1 MKKDKLTMN
10 DIAKM
15 AGVAKSTVSRYF
27 NGGYV
32 KEDTRFKIKKV
43 VDEYHYEPNTL
54 AKSMKAKHTKTI
66 GIITPCLD
74 SITAS
79 RVLMTIDEYL
89 KNHGYDTLIVNTN
102 HNELRELTSIERLWK
117 MNVDGIILSATTI
130 TMAHHQLAAK
140 LDIPMLFVGQLFKN
154 GISIINDDYHAGYDI
169 GQYVRSM
176 NHQDILYLG
185 VSGKDEAVGIERKK
199 GVLAALQEDPKVH
212 VSVLETD
219 FTYERTRKVIG
230 DYLTTHVPT
239 MIICATDNLAF
250 ACYKEIQERGL
261 HIPDDI
267 SVSGFGGYEV
277 SSLVVPSLCT
287 IRFDNELTGNMAGK
301 TMLQLIDQESVAPI
315 QTIGYTLIE
324 GQSVIKRGI

>member
-1 MKKDKLTMN
+1 MKNDKLTMK

-32 KEDTRFKIKKV
+32 KDDTKSKIKKI
-43 VDEYHYEPNTL
+43 VDEYDYEPNAL

-79 RVLMTIDEYL
+79 RTLMAMDEYL
-89 KNHGYDTLIVNTN
+89 KSQGYNTLIVNTN
-102 HNELRELTSIERLWK
+102 HNELRELTSIEHLWK

-130 TMAHHQLAAK
+130 TMAHHKLAMR
-140 LDIPMLFVGQLFKN
+140 LDIPMIFVGQLFKN
-154 GISIINDDYHAGYDI
+154 GISIINDDYRAGYDLGKYI
-169 GQYVRSM
+169 RTM
-176 NHQDILYLG
+176 NHTDIVYLG
-185 VSGKDEAVGIERKK
+185 VSGKDESVGIERKK
-199 GVLAALQEDPKVH
+199 GVLTALREDANINI
-212 VSVLETD
+212 SILETD
-219 FTYERTRKVIG
+219 FTFERARKVIN
-230 DYLTTHVPT
+230 DYLNTHLPT
-239 MIICATDNLAF
+239 MIICATDNLAL

-261 HIPDDI
+261 KIPDDI

-287 IRFDNELTGNMAGK
+287 IRFDNELSGEMAGK
-301 TMLQLIDQESVAPI
+301 TMLQLIKYESVAPI
-315 QTIGYTLIE
+315 QLIGYTLIK
-324 GQSVIKRGI
+324 GNSVKLM